1 MNTTTQP
8 DHIIDE
14 VKNLI
19 TYSITNPDV
28 EMNYFNIMHRAI
40 IKKYFE
46 AKNVKINYAEQ
57 TVEMQIPV
65 GNRQYT
71 SITFECQNLQ
81 RFLKACI
88 KKDEKSLEFYQSL
101 LTHYNVTHAA

>member
-1 MNTTTQP
+1 MNTITQP
-8 DHIIDE
+8 NHIIEE

-28 EMNYFNIMHRAI
+28 GINYFNTMHRAI

-46 AKNVKINYAEQ
+46 AKNVEINYTEQ

-65 GNRQYT
+65 GNKQYT
-71 SITFECQNLQ
+71 NITFECQNLQ
-81 RFLKACI
+81 RFLKACL
-88 KKDEKSLEFYQSL
+88 KKDNRSLEFYQSL